1 VTLASSRRRSGPST
15 GPSNSRIRQAR
26 LRRRSRVARAGGRS
40 GHCPA

>member
-40 GHCPA
+40 GRCPA